1 MKNIILVKDMN
12 CMNCAKKIEQ
22 ALSETRVDFE
32 VNLEQK
38 AVVVKGGADMVAV
51 ARKVIQEIGFTV
63 M

>member
-1 MKNIILVKDMN
+1 MKSIILVKDMN
-12 CMNCAKKIEQ
+12 CGHCAKKIED

-38 AVVVKGGADMVAV
+38 AVIVKGGSDMVAV